1 MQTEKR
7 KSRRIKT
14 HFNFDFRVPDSS
26 NTSIFTNT
34 KTKDISGT
42 GMQFHSPIPLSIGS
56 TIEIKLNLPDI
67 IEPLNMIGKVVYI
80 SQGEEERYL
89 IGVTFTHLEPEALE
103 TLKRQVESIDI
114 YPLLEEM
121 VKQEASDLHLTAN
134 HIPIL
139 RIDRELRN
147 LGNKNLTSD
156 EVNRLVYSIMS
167 PQQTNTFE
175 KLKELNFAHSIPEL
189 GRWRINVHLQQGY
202 VESAFRLI
210 KPPNKTIDELGLP
223 RVVEDLAKLSDGLV
237 VVSGPAGVG
246 KSTTIAAMIELI
258 NREFKKVIITL
269 EDPIEFVHQSKKSLI
284 KQREVG
290 TDTHSFK
297 HGLKHV
303 LRQDPN
309 VIFIGEVRDLET
321 MITALTAAETGHLV
335 LTTLHTN
342 NAPQTV
348 NRILGIFPH
357 DQRQGA
363 ALQLSSCLRGVICKQ
378 LLPGRDNQG
387 LVVTTEVLIGTP
399 AVKGTIR
406 QMKIEQLHSLI
417 QTGAQD
423 QMHSM
428 DNSLLH
434 LYERKL
440 ISYETASNWIRDSA
454 ILAALMEKRRNEQ
467 LTMQKI
473 VSKSR

>member
-1 MQTEKR
+1 MHTEKR
-7 KSRRIKT
+7 STRRIKT
-14 HFNFDFRVPDSS
+14 TFNFDFRVPDSS
-26 NTSIFTNT
+26 NASVFTNST
-34 KTKDISGT
+34 TRDISST
-42 GMQFHSPIPLSIGS
+42 GMQFFSPIPLSIGS
-56 TIEIKLNLPDI
+56 SMEIKFYLSNVS
-67 IEPLNMIGKVVYI
+67 EPLSIIGKVTYI
-80 SQGEEERYL
+80 SQGENEQYI
-89 IGVTFTHLEPEALE
+89 IGVAFTHLEPETQE
-103 TLKRQVESIDI
+103 VLKKQIENIDI
-114 YPLLEEM
+114 FPLLEQM
-121 VKQEASDLHLTAN
+121 VKEEASDLHLTAN
-134 HIPIL
+134 HPPTL
-139 RIDRELRN
+139 RVDRDLRN
-147 LGNKNLTSD
+147 FGNKNLSSD
-156 EVNRLVYSIMS
+156 EIKRLVYSIMTS
-167 PQQTNTFE
+167 QQINNFE
-175 KLKELNFAHSIPEL
+175 KIKELNFAYTVPDI
-189 GRWRINVHLQQGY
+189 GRWRVNVHLQQGN

-210 KPPNKTIDELGLP
+210 KPPDKSIAELGLP
-223 RVVEDLAKLSDGLV
+223 SVVADLARLNDGLV

-246 KSTTIAAMIELI
+246 KSTSIAAMIELI

-321 MITALTAAETGHLV
+321 MVTALTAAETGHLV
-335 LTTLHTN
+335 LTTLHTSD
-342 NAPQTV
+342 APQTV

-363 ALQLSSCLRGVICKQ
+363 ALQLSSCLRGIICQQ
-378 LLPGRDNQG
+378 LLSRRDNQG
-387 LVVTTEVLIGTP
+387 LAVATEVLIGTP

-423 QMHSM
+423 QMQSM
-428 DNSLLH
+428 DNSIFH

-440 ISYETASNWIRDSA
+440 ISYETASNWIKDSA
-454 ILAALMEKRRNEQ
+454 MLTTLMEKRRQEQ
-467 LTMQKI
+467 LTLQKMA
-473 VSKSR
+473 SKSH